1 MAQKLG
7 ITGSGAIA
15 CGLARAAS
23 EACEVV
29 LWARSEAS
37 ADRACANVEQAARV
51 VTDLAEL
58 SACTIVVEAIA
69 EEPQAK
75 HELYER
81 LAGVLSDDAVLATT
95 TSSLSVS
102 ELAAASGRPDRFG
115 ALHVFNPV
123 HRMELVELSFPDAA
137 AESTRARLR
146 EFCARLGKTAVEV
159 PRLRGL
165 RRQQAAFFPTSSTP
179 FACSSETASTKSI
192 DTCMT
197 LGAGHPMGPL
207 ALLDMVGLDVAASI
221 GQSIGCEVPPRLRE
235 LIADG
240 KLGRKAGAGFSST
253 TSQAARV
260 PAVRSHTTSPR
271 HTPVSRPALDALPGR
286 RASGRSSQRARSSAW
301 RGHQRRPGL
310 GLCLDQRAHGIALRV
325 ARWRTASLRDLLLR
339 QALPTERRPRYG
351 RNRRVRAASGPCS
364 RSRRRGVDAASST
377 GRGAAGRWRRPPR
390 RRGGRDSHRLDSVL
404 AHRLDTQGIAVHA
417 HHVAALRQ
425 PPSSPNTKPPTEL

>member
-1 MAQKLG
+1 M
-7 ITGSGAIA
+7 
-15 CGLARAAS
+15 
-23 EACEVV
+23 V

-37 ADRACANVEQAARV
+37 ADRACASVEQAARV

-69 EEPQAK
+69 EDPQAK
-75 HELYER
+75 RELYKR

-159 PRLRGL
+159 PDSAGFVVNKLLFPYLFDAVRLLERNGL
-165 RRQQAAFFPTSSTP
+165 DA
-179 FACSSETASTKSI
+179 KSI

-221 GQSIGCEVPPRLRE
+221 GKSIGCEVPPRLRE

-240 KLGRKAGAGFSST
+240 KLGRKAGAGFYEY
-253 TSQAARV
+253 
-260 PAVRSHTTSPR
+260 
-271 HTPVSRPALDALPGR
+271 D
-286 RASGRSSQRARSSAW
+286 
-301 RGHQRRPGL
+301 
-310 GLCLDQRAHGIALRV
+310 
-325 ARWRTASLRDLLLR
+325 
-339 QALPTERRPRYG
+339 
-351 RNRRVRAASGPCS
+351 
-364 RSRRRGVDAASST
+364 
-377 GRGAAGRWRRPPR
+377 
-390 RRGGRDSHRLDSVL
+390 
-404 AHRLDTQGIAVHA
+404 
-417 HHVAALRQ
+417 
-425 PPSSPNTKPPTEL
+425 